1 MTRTDIA
8 LFGASGDLAA
18 RKVLPA
24 LGSLRRRGV
33 LPPDCRIVGAGRSG
47 LSEEEF
53 RRRVGEAT
61 GEADLASDATWV
73 RLDYGDP
80 RSYSRLREALDGSA
94 CTIYYLATPP
104 QTFEGIVLGIG
115 GAGLAARG
123 DSSKRIV
130 LEKPLGHDLESARAI
145 NRAVAGCFDED
156 EVFRIDHYLAKDT
169 VQNTLALR
177 FSNSIFEP
185 IWNRTLVQTIQ
196 ITVAEELGVENRAGY
211 YDEAGAV
218 RDMVQNHVLQVLALV
233 TMEPPITFDAADIRS
248 AKLEALRAVQPI
260 DPGLAVRGQ
269 YAGYLDAEGV
279 ARGSRRETYAAA
291 RISVDNWRWEGVPI
305 MVRTG
310 KALRRRGTEV
320 VVRFRDAP
328 HLRMGGRRKP
338 AIPTLLV
345 IRVQPDEGITVRIGA
360 KLPGARFELVPAGLR
375 LEYAALAPADTLPD
389 AYENVLSEVLA
400 GEHGVFPS
408 AAEIERSW
416 EVEEPV
422 IEAWEADGHP
432 ETYAPGSWGP
442 AGADDLVTSAGGSRW
457 LNAGDEPGT

>member
-1 MTRTDIA
+1 
-8 LFGASGDLAA
+8 
-18 RKVLPA
+18 
-24 LGSLRRRGV
+24 
-33 LPPDCRIVGAGRSG
+33 
-47 LSEEEF
+47 
-53 RRRVGEAT
+53 
-61 GEADLASDATWV
+61 
-73 RLDYGDP
+73 
-80 RSYSRLREALDGSA
+80 
-94 CTIYYLATPP
+94 
-104 QTFEGIVLGIG
+104 
-115 GAGLAARG
+115 
-123 DSSKRIV
+123 
-130 LEKPLGHDLESARAI
+130 
-145 NRAVAGCFDED
+145 
-156 EVFRIDHYLAKDT
+156 
-169 VQNTLALR
+169 
-177 FSNSIFEP
+177 
-185 IWNRTLVQTIQ
+185 
-196 ITVAEELGVENRAGY
+196 
-211 YDEAGAV
+211 
-218 RDMVQNHVLQVLALV
+218 
-233 TMEPPITFDAADIRS
+233 
-248 AKLEALRAVQPI
+248 
-260 DPGLAVRGQ
+260 
-269 YAGYLDAEGV
+269 
-279 ARGSRRETYAAA
+279 
-291 RISVDNWRWEGVPI
+291 

-416 EVEEPV
+416 EVVEPV